1 MYGGPRRDATY
12 FCLCASTVFIPD
24 FVCKIG
30 YIDCVHGA
38 RMNTLYIICKLLYS
52 LGQGTD
58 YAGHPDERLLTDSYK
73 MQVWGEGKGLQT
85 V

>member
-1 MYGGPRRDATY
+1 MAKWVGLGPKEVITRQHFVY
-12 FCLCASTVFIPD
+12 FQPD
-24 FVCKIG
+24 
-30 YIDCVHGA
+30 IDCVHGA